1 MITFHI
7 HTILLC
13 YSHFSQSAMQTN
25 DKECIVFHLH
35 ATGRQNISVNFM
47 SAYFFLKY
55 GTVSLGQRG
64 REKGGR
70 GGNYISVAIFSFCVT
85 VSGHVHS
92 R

>member
-1 MITFHI
+1 MIKFHI
-7 HTILLC
+7 HTMLIC

-35 ATGRQNISVNFM
+35 ATERQNIRVNFM
-47 SAYFFLKY
+47 SAYVFN
-55 GTVSLGQRG
+55 TVQYLWGRG
-64 REKGGR
+64 EEKKEG